1 MILGLQVGTGSQK
14 DKKEDLVKKGEEP
27 MRCPKCGG
35 LMLMQS
41 FFDHFI
47 NFEGWKCLNC
57 GKIIEK
63 RENTIKDD
71 SFGIF
76 YQRQKLKRQND

>member
-1 MILGLQVGTGSQK
+1 MREGESAILILFRPDRSIEVMK
-14 DKKEDLVKKGEEP
+14 RRRKMK
-27 MRCPKCGG
+27 CPKCTG
-35 LMLMQS
+35 LMVMQS

-57 GKIIEK
+57 GKIVEK

-71 SFGIF
+71 AFSLF
-76 YQRQKLKRQND
+76 YQRQKIKKQGN

>member
-1 MILGLQVGTGSQK
+1 MK
-14 DKKEDLVKKGEEP
+14 
-27 MRCPKCGG
+27 CPKCDG
-35 LMLMQS
+35 LMVMQS

-63 RENTIKDD
+63 KEHTIKDNAF
-71 SFGIF
+71 SIF
-76 YQRQKLKRQND
+76 YQRQKIKNHDE

>member
-1 MILGLQVGTGSQK
+1 MK
-14 DKKEDLVKKGEEP
+14 
-27 MRCPKCGG
+27 CPKCGG
-35 LMLMQS
+35 LMILQA

-63 RENTIKDD
+63 REQTIQDD
-71 SFGIF
+71 VFSVY
-76 YQRQKLKRQND
+76 YQKNKFKKTE

>member
-1 MILGLQVGTGSQK
+1 ME
-14 DKKEDLVKKGEEP
+14 KKEPIIFIVEREKERIV
-27 MRCPKCGG
+27 MWCPKCKG
-35 LMLMQS
+35 LMVMQS

-71 SFGIF
+71 AFSIF
-76 YQRQKLKRQND
+76 YQRQKLKKHSD

>member
-1 MILGLQVGTGSQK
+1 MKGTTSAP
-14 DKKEDLVKKGEEP
+14 LVELNKVIVVKVMEGCG
-27 MRCPKCGG
+27 MKCPKCGG
-35 LMLMQS
+35 LMVMQS

-63 RENTIKDD
+63 KESTIKDNAF
-71 SFGIF
+71 SIF
-76 YQRQKLKRQND
+76 YQKQKIKKNNM